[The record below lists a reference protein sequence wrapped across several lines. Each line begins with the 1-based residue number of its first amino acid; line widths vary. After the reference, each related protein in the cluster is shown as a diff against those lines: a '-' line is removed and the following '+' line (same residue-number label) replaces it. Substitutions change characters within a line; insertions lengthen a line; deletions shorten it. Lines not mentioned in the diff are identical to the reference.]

1 MLGAFS
7 AYIKNIAVFILF
19 AAFAELIMPENNFKK
34 YISMVMGLLLITA
47 VLKPMLLVF
56 QKGTDL
62 EWQTIQK
69 TVSLWTQQYH
79 IENGIQEQW
88 EHEMIIDIYQKE
100 LEQTMPNVQI
110 AFRKEELKNTF
121 HMDTVSV
128 YTEISKQSEN
138 YGDVITVNIMGACEK
153 GEEMKQ
159 YLKKNYNVEDVIV
172 ESGFTNDE

>member
-7 AYIKNIAVFILF
+7 AYIKNIAVFTLF

-100 LEQTMPNVQI
+100 LEQKWT
-110 AFRKEELKNTF
+110 EELKNTF

-172 ESGFTNDE
+172 ESSFTNDE

>member
-1 MLGAFS
+1 MLGAFA
-7 AYIKNIAVFILF
+7 AYIKSIAELILF
-19 AAFAELIMPENNFKK
+19 AAVAELIMPENNFKK

-100 LEQTMPNVQI
+100 LEQKWT
-110 AFRKEELKNTF
+110 EELKNTF

>member
-47 VLKPMLLVF
+47 ILKPMLLVF

-69 TVSLWTQQYH
+69 TVSLWTQQYA
-79 IENGIQEQW
+79 IENGVQKQW
-88 EHEMIIDIYQKE
+88 EYEMILDIYQKE
-100 LEQTMPNVQI
+100 LEQKWT
-110 AFRKEELKNTF
+110 EELKNTF
-121 HMDTVSV
+121 HTNTVSV
-128 YTEISKQSEN
+128 HTEVSKQPQN
-138 YGDVITVNIMGACEK
+138 YGEILTVNITGASEK
-153 GEEMKQ
+153 EEEMKA
-159 YLKKNYNVEDVIV
+159 YLKKNYDIGLC
-172 ESGFTNDE
+172 SSNDE

>member
-47 VLKPMLLVF
+47 ILKPMLLVF

-69 TVSLWTQQYH
+69 TVSLWTQQYA
-79 IENGIQEQW
+79 IENDVQKQW
-88 EHEMIIDIYQKE
+88 EYEMILDIYQKE
-100 LEQTMPNVQI
+100 LV
-110 AFRKEELKNTF
+110 
-121 HMDTVSV
+121 
-128 YTEISKQSEN
+128 SKQSQN
-138 YGDVITVNIMGACEK
+138 YGEILTVNITGASEK
-153 GEEMKQ
+153 EEEMKA
-159 YLKKNYNVEDVIV
+159 YLKKNYDIGLC
-172 ESGFTNDE
+172 SSNDE